1 MDAEL
6 RKLLEGCVTVWGM
19 GYSVTANSIYA
30 RKIAEYLK
38 QQMGETQVI
47 ENIESMIV
55 DMGGEG

>member
-30 RKIAEYLK
+30 RRIMEYMER
-38 QQMGETQVI
+38 QMSETQVI
-47 ENIESMIV
+47 EDIESMIV